1 MTKPRLLRAR
11 YRRIVGFASRTILG
25 EWWFEVVL
33 PRIGFGWLSR
43 KTRPD
48 RTRRIAR
55 RFQRLAIDLGGLMI
69 KVGQFM
75 SSRLDVLPPEI
86 TSELERLQD
95 EVPAA
100 DFDSVRSLAEADL
113 GLRLENVFPYFE
125 EKPLAAASLGQVHR
139 ARLSEEDAKIAGFEN
154 VVVKIQRPGVDEI
167 VKVDLDALKT
177 IVRRLEKVKL
187 ISDRVNLKE
196 LLREFATVS
205 MQEIDYLHEG
215 ANAERFAEGFRD
227 NPLVSNPRVA
237 WERTTRRVLTLSDVS
252 AIKINDRAALLKAG
266 ISPEKVAEALA
277 SAMFDQL
284 FVNGFFH
291 ADPHPGNM
299 FVTPSNRNERS
310 TGADSWKLTFV
321 DFGMMGE
328 VPESLKSGMRKLVI
342 GVASRDSK
350 KLVEGFKEM
359 GMLVTNTDSSRL
371 ESVLTE
377 LFSRFGGMGFA
388 QLREVDSR
396 EFKDFAE
403 DFGAVMREMPF
414 QMPENLLLII
424 RAISVTSGVSTSL
437 NPRFNIWTAIE
448 PYAEILAKDE
458 IGATA
463 KSLLEDAVST
473 ARTLY
478 GLPKKLE
485 ELSNLIQ
492 QDRLAIRTPGLDQRI
507 KSLEILASRVLGS
520 VIFAGMLLGGI
531 FLKETDPIG
540 GWTLFGTAVIPLAY
554 AVFAG
559 VRQK

>member
-33 PRIGFGWLSR
+33 PRIGFGWLSQ

-113 GLRLENVFPYFE
+113 GLPLENVFPYFE
-125 EKPLAAASLGQVHR
+125 QRPLAAASLGQVHR
-139 ARLSEEDAKIAGFEN
+139 ARLSEKDSEIAGFEN

-167 VKVDLDALKT
+167 VKVDLEAMKT

-215 ANAERFAEGFRD
+215 ANAERFAEDFRD

-266 ISPEKVAEALA
+266 ISPEKVAEVLA

-299 FVTPSNRNERS
+299 FVTPSSTKKRS
-310 TGADSWKLTFV
+310 TGTDRWKLTFV

-359 GMLVTNTDSSRL
+359 DMLVTNTDSSRL

-448 PYAEILAKDE
+448 PYAEILARDE

-531 FLKETDPIG
+531 FLKQTDPIG